1 MSTFKEWQKK
11 IIDDFNTVGRDKT
24 QITVRN
30 YHKQGYTFK
39 TIAHRYRLVRDCNN
53 FMNEKAVE
61 RICLAP

>member
-1 MSTFKEWQKK
+1 MTFEEWQKK
-11 IIDDFNTVGRDKT
+11 IDDDYNTVGRDKS

-30 YHKQGYTFK
+30 YHKQGYSFNS
-39 TIAHRYRLVRDCNN
+39 ISHRYRLVRDINN